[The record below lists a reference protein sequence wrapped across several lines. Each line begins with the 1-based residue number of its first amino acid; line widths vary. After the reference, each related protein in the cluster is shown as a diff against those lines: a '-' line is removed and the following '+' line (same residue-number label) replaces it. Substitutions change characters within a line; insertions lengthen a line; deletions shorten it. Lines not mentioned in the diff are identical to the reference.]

1 MPKRDTQ
8 EILDAFKSSV
18 ARLERHCLSFDDGI
32 DDAAID
38 IAVALRTLLYTRY
51 DENGIATS
59 LSLMDTLKG
68 VDSKYDIM
76 YLSTCIDKPS
86 KPGGVHAWHFK
97 NLRNMSILDGSDI
110 YAGIIVKTLD
120 GDVHGKCVAD
130 VKYRADGHPHIRN
143 MVTLQNYLSEK
154 IFFDVKTKIELSR
167 IEAIKY
173 VANKDAGAHFDTKIP
188 KKYDSFRH
196 PNAFKVI
203 VNGEDIPFSRNP
215 VYVSIRQIAWEVLE
229 SFKQYNLIFGHIS

>member
-1 MPKRDTQ
+1 MPKRDKQ
-8 EILDAFKSSV
+8 EILNAFDNAV
-18 ARLERHCLSFDDGI
+18 NRLKRHCQSFDKGY
-32 DDAAID
+32 DDAAVD
-38 IAVALRTLLYTRY
+38 LSVGLRMLLYTKY
-51 DENGIATS
+51 DDNGVPTS
-59 LSLMDTLKG
+59 KSLMDVLKEE
-68 VDSKYDIM
+68 DAKYDIH
-76 YLSTCIDKPS
+76 YLSTCIDMPS
-86 KPGGVHAWHFK
+86 KPGSVHAWHFE